1 MNRKALFFDIDGTLV
16 SFKTHVIPSSTV
28 AALQEAHDHGTG
40 VYIATGRPVGFINNL
55 GQIKHLIDGWLT
67 TNGAYCFIGDKVV
80 CKHVFLKHDV
90 DTVLDYCATHDVPA
104 IVVGEHHIGAFN
116 MKPEIVEVFGKG
128 LGVGPD
134 LLSPI
139 EQVLEESVLQIS
151 PFVSPEQEAE
161 LMPLLES
168 ANSGRWTPSFA
179 DLTPGGAD
187 KGTGLEAMAK
197 ALGISLADTIAFG
210 DGGNDLALIRKAGIG
225 IAMGNANQ
233 VLLDAAD
240 YITTSVDDDGVMN
253 GLRHFGVIE

>member
-16 SFKTHVIPSSTV
+16 SFKTHTVPPSTV
-28 AALQEAHDHGTG
+28 AALQEAHRRGAG
-40 VYIATGRPVGFINNL
+40 IYIATGRPVGFINNL
-55 GQIKHLIDGWLT
+55 RPIEPLIDGWLT
-67 TNGAYCFIGDKVV
+67 TNGAYCFIGDEVV
-80 CKHVFLKHDV
+80 CRHVFLQHDV
-90 DTVLDYCATHDVPA
+90 DTILDYCVAHDVPA

-128 LGVGPD
+128 LGVGAD

-139 EQVLEESVLQIS
+139 EQVLDEAVLQIS
-151 PFVSPEQEAE
+151 PFVSPAQEAE

-187 KGTGLEAMAK
+187 KGTGLEAMAR
-197 ALGISLADTIAFG
+197 ALGITLADTIAFG
-210 DGGNDLALIRKAGIG
+210 DGGNDLPLIRKAGIG
-225 IAMGNANQ
+225 VAMGNANQ

-240 YITTSVDDDGVMN
+240 YITTSVDEDGVAN
-253 GLRHFGVIE
+253 ALRHLGVTG